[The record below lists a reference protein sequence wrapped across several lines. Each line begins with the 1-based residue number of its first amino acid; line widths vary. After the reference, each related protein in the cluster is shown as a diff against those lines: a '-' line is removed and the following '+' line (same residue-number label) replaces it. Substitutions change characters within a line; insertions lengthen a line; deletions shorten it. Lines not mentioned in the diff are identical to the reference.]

1 MSEQQPL
8 HIGGRIRLVRRHFSL
23 KQDEFGRRIGLSG
36 SRVSELEHGKGG
48 AGAGVLM
55 AICREFPVSH
65 EWMLS
70 GEGAWLRPEAA
81 TPHEN
86 GAARREDAVVLHR
99 ISTLEEQVRL
109 IMLDK
114 APDSALITIPLY
126 SSSVAAGMPCLA
138 TSDIEEQIEIPASW
152 SHGKKNIFAVTVQ
165 GESMIDSGIMP
176 GDRLIVE
183 SVQTARDQQIVI
195 ASVEGEMT
203 VKKLNIDR
211 EGNITLEPRNNA
223 YAPIPV
229 TPDMDFRILGVVI
242 ASMRSY

>member
-1 MSEQQPL
+1 MPEQQPL
-8 HIGGRIRLVRRHFSL
+8 HMGARIRELRRHFSM
-23 KQDEFGRRIGLSG
+23 KQEEFGRRIGLSG

-48 AGAGVLM
+48 AGAGVLI

-65 EWMLS
+65 EWMLGGKGTMLRDNE
-70 GEGAWLRPEAA
+70 GEPQDNALI
-81 TPHEN
+81 
-86 GAARREDAVVLHR
+86 HR
-99 ISTLEEQVRL
+99 IGSLEEQVRL

-114 APDSALITIPLY
+114 APDTALITIPLY

-152 SHGKKNIFAVTVQ
+152 SHGKKNVFAVTVQ

-176 GDRLIVE
+176 GDKLIVE
-183 SVQTARDQQIVI
+183 SVQTARDEQIVI
-195 ASVEGEMT
+195 ASVDGEMT

-211 EGNITLEPRNNA
+211 EGNITLEPRNRA

>member
-1 MSEQQPL
+1 M
-8 HIGGRIRLVRRHFSL
+8 
-23 KQDEFGRRIGLSG
+23 KQDDFGRRIGLSG

-48 AGAGVLM
+48 AGAGVLI

-65 EWMLS
+65 EWMLGGKGAMLRDHE
-70 GEGAWLRPEAA
+70 GEPPDAA
-81 TPHEN
+81 MI
-86 GAARREDAVVLHR
+86 HR
-99 ISTLEEQVRL
+99 ISSLEEQVRL

-114 APDSALITIPLY
+114 APDTALITIPLY

-152 SHGKKNIFAVTVQ
+152 SHGKKNVFAVTVQ

-183 SVQTARDQQIVI
+183 SVQTARDEQIVI
-195 ASVEGEMT
+195 ASVDGEMT

-211 EGNITLEPRNNA
+211 EGNITLEPRNSA